1 MTLNQQRDAH
11 QQEIQQLKE
20 ENMQLGLE
28 VIYIFLYSLITS
40 FIIID
45 WLWIE
50 SGYINADG
58 NQRYVS
64 VSYNS
69 ESYYNFDG
77 YEHQSTRICH

>member
-1 MTLNQQRDAH
+1 VYFKLNREERNVNLKTFDLPLKKMTLNQQRDAH

-45 WLWIE
+45 
-50 SGYINADG
+50 
-58 NQRYVS
+58 
-64 VSYNS
+64 
-69 ESYYNFDG
+69 
-77 YEHQSTRICH
+77 

>member
-1 MTLNQQRDAH
+1 MEKINEIKALIFDILRRQAAH

-45 WLWIE
+45 
-50 SGYINADG
+50 
-58 NQRYVS
+58 
-64 VSYNS
+64 
-69 ESYYNFDG
+69 
-77 YEHQSTRICH
+77 